1 MTRLRLA
8 VALPML
14 AIGFSASLAGQGRRG
29 GGARPDQEPPDL
41 SRSRATSGS
50 STGTITGTVSA
61 RGAKGDTIM
70 AANVLVQ
77 LWALDANTSAAR
89 DAACAGWLAD
99 KTLWMQAKQ
108 EVEYPSEMK
117 LSGTPVGNDVALLRT
132 LMTLRR
138 DTVRTDGNGA
148 FSFNKV
154 PFGAYTLEAE
164 AVANDKFVQ
173 WTRDVAVI
181 PIRPTSVDLG
191 ADTFGEN
198 QYCTLAAPAPDTA
211 RIYDAIEL
219 DRELIPIHPGTIDI
233 ATMPSFRAAAL
244 PIEID
249 FVIDEQGVPIEE
261 SVRVVTGSVAIAD
274 ARTYVQGMK
283 YSPPMRHGK
292 PVKARGSIGVRF
304 EKTVRRVN

>member
-1 MTRLRLA
+1 
-8 VALPML
+8 
-14 AIGFSASLAGQGRRG
+14 
-29 GGARPDQEPPDL
+29 
-41 SRSRATSGS
+41 
-50 STGTITGTVSA
+50 
-61 RGAKGDTIM
+61 M

-77 LWALDANTSAAR
+77 LWALDGNTSAAR

-99 KTLWMQAKQ
+99 KTLWVQAKQ
-108 EVEYPSEMK
+108 EVEYPSEMN

-173 WTRDVAVI
+173 WTRDIAVI

-198 QYCTLAAPAPDTA
+198 QYCTLAAPASDTA
-211 RIYDAIEL
+211 KVYDAIEL

-233 ATMPSFRAAAL
+233 ATMPSFRSAAL